1 MPQGL
6 RYLVLSVKSQTQAM
20 LASMSYSQQNIS
32 TDMLSLCEQ
41 MQMRRS
47 GLKDK
52 KVVCVRESA
61 GLTTISSQFIQ
72 ANTFLPWSEKTTTFT
87 PPQEKVL

>member
-1 MPQGL
+1 MACINLVVFMQGL
-6 RYLVLSVKSQTQAM
+6 RYLVLSVKSQMQAM

-41 MQMRRS
+41 MQMQRS

-52 KVVCVRESA
+52 R
-61 GLTTISSQFIQ
+61 
-72 ANTFLPWSEKTTTFT
+72 
-87 PPQEKVL
+87 